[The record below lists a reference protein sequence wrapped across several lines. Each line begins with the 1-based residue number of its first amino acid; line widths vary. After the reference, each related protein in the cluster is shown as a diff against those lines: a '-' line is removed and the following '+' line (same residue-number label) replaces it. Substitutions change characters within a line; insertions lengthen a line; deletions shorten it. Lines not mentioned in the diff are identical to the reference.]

1 MRISLID
8 FIEGKDKKLE
18 IKKNITNLSIDNIEF
33 VKPIEISL
41 QLFKVNDD
49 LSGSLEV
56 YFTYTEECSRC
67 LKKYTNIINDKVEV
81 FISSSEDQL
90 DDESIDFY
98 NLLLTK
104 GEINIEDLI
113 KEIFYINKPLKP
125 LCSQNCKGLCHECGA
140 NLNEEDCDCENKN
153 IDPRLGKLQELLDK
167 EV

>member
-18 IKKNITNLSIDNIEF
+18 IKKNITNLS
-33 VKPIEISL
+33 IEISL

-125 LCSQNCKGLCHECGA
+125 LCSQNCKGL
-140 NLNEEDCDCENKN
+140 
-153 IDPRLGKLQELLDK
+153 
-167 EV
+167 